1 MSKSHEISQNEIWNQ
16 FIINGNEDA
25 LSHIYADNY
34 DLLFDYG
41 LRFTTNV
48 HIVED
53 AIQDMYINL
62 IKYRKNI
69 GQVKNV
75 TGYLVCGFRR
85 QLFLDLNKQKR
96 MISTEQMPDGFFD
109 YYKSPDSDSNDKEE
123 KEILHSTIAEC
134 VNKLTDKQKEIIYLR
149 FEQEIAYEDIAAI
162 LNISVESCYKSIY
175 RSIKSIKSSADKM
188 IFNKNQIPVGNYS
201 N

>member
-1 MSKSHEISQNEIWNQ
+1 MNKSHEISQNEIWNQ
-16 FIINGNEDA
+16 FINNGNEDA

-41 LRFTTNV
+41 MRFTTNV

-69 GQVKNV
+69 GQVKNL
-75 TGYLVCGFRR
+75 TGYLLCGFRR

-109 YYKSPDSDSNDKEE
+109 YYKSPDSDINEKEE
-123 KEILHSTIAEC
+123 KEILHSTIVEC
-134 VNKLTDKQKEIIYLR
+134 VNKLTDKQKEIIYLK
-149 FEQEIAYEDIAAI
+149 FEQEIAYEDIAVI

-175 RSIKSIKSSADKM
+175 RSIKSIKSSAEKM
-188 IFNKNQIPVGNYS
+188 TFDNNKISNRIFS

>member
-1 MSKSHEISQNEIWNQ
+1 MRKSQDISQNEIWNQ
-16 FIINGNEDA
+16 FISNGDEDA
-25 LSHIYADNY
+25 LSYVYADNY

-69 GQVKNV
+69 GQVKNLQ
-75 TGYLVCGFRR
+75 GYLVCAFRR
-85 QLFLDLNKQKR
+85 QLLLDLNKQKKT
-96 MISTEQMPDGFFD
+96 ISTEQLPEGFFD
-109 YYKSPDSDSNDKEE
+109 YFKSPDSESHDKED
-123 KEILHSTIAEC
+123 KEFLHSTIVES
-134 VNKLTDKQKEIIYLR
+134 VNKLTDKQKEIIYLK
-149 FEQEIAYEDIAAI
+149 FERDIPYEEIAVI

-175 RSIKSIKSSADKM
+175 RSIKSIRISAEKM
-188 IFNKNQIPVGNYS
+188 LEEAIKC
-201 N
+201 

>member
-1 MSKSHEISQNEIWNQ
+1 MSKSQEISQTEIWNQ

-41 LRFTTNV
+41 MRFTTNV

-69 GQVKNV
+69 GHVKNL

-85 QLFLDLNKQKR
+85 QLFLDLNRQKK

-109 YYKSPDSDSNDKEE
+109 YYKGPDSDSTEKEE
-123 KEILHSTIAEC
+123 KEILHAAVAEC
-134 VNKLTDKQKEIIYLR
+134 VNKLTDKQKEIIYLK
-149 FEQEIAYEDIAAI
+149 FEQEIAYEDIAVI

-175 RSIKSIKSSADKM
+175 RSIKSIKSSAEKM
-188 IFNKNQIPVGNYS
+188 TFDNNKISIGTYTN
-201 N
+201 